1 MLSSATLGSLLLTD
15 VDADGI
21 QWGVTG
27 LDGWGASAGTISPQQ
42 KPRQD
47 GAWAGWS
54 YRKPRSIVLSGQAVL
69 PSSDAATLAV
79 DKLVSAASLDET
91 TLTIVESGASR
102 YATVRR
108 DGEVVAKWTP
118 GAGLIFDW
126 SIQLVAVDPRK
137 FGAELSASTNLPS
150 TTGGLT
156 IPFTIPFAIN
166 AVQVSGD
173 VSLTN
178 PGNVTGPVTLRIDGP
193 CVGPSITHVGPG
205 GLVQTVALAAYSM
218 GVGEFLTVD
227 MEARQVL
234 AQGQASRA
242 GFLTSR
248 QWFGFEPGV
257 NLFAFTATSYNPGT
271 LLTVTASPTWG

>member
-1 MLSSATLGSLLLTD
+1 MLSTATLGALSLTD
-15 VDADGI
+15 VDSDGI

-69 PSSDAATLAV
+69 PSSDTATLAV

-126 SIQLVAVDPRK
+126 SVQLVAVDPRK
-137 FGAELSASTNLPS
+137 YGTTLTSSTNLPS
-150 TTGGLT
+150 TSGGLT
-156 IPFTIPFAIN
+156 IPYTIPYQITST
-166 AVQVSGD
+166 QVSGQ

-178 PGNVTGPVTLRIDGP
+178 LGNVTGPVTLRIDGP
-193 CVGPSITHVGPG
+193 CVGPSITHVGAG
-205 GLVQTVALAAYSM
+205 GLAHTVALAGYSM
-218 GVGEFLTVD
+218 GSGEFLTVD
-227 MEARQVL
+227 MEARTVL
-234 AQGQASRA
+234 AQGQASRSN
-242 GFLTSR
+242 FLTSR
-248 QWFGFEPGV
+248 QWFGFEPGP
-257 NLFAFTATSYNPGT
+257 NTFAFSATSYNPGA
-271 LLTVTASPTWG
+271 LLTVSASPTWG